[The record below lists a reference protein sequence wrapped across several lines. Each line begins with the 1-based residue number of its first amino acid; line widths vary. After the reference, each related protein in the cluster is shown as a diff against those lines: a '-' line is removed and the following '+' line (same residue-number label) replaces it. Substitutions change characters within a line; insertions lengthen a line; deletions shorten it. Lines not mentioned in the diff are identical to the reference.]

1 MGYESLI
8 FLLVCYSILLPKR
21 TTRHM
26 IMVFAFLFISSMTV
40 AQEKTQQIDSL
51 LTVEFNELR
60 YRGEFEKAANLCVD
74 QIKTSREIGYDWG
87 VAKGYKQISI
97 ALTALGQYQESL
109 RYLALAQKM
118 AITSKDHDLRV
129 RVLSGVAINYLELKL
144 NQKAIEK
151 YDEAILQYKKY
162 RLDDD
167 RLLCVMY
174 MNKSASFA
182 PINIDSVLIYRHKA
196 IKSNPTNPNPYINLA
211 YFHMFK
217 GNNLDSTEHYLRKV
231 QNVMALNPPTKYQ
244 ESVFLMTYGDF
255 HKKKGNY
262 KAALDYYGRA
272 LEISKAIKRV
282 REIGLVYKR
291 LYETYDLIGDSE
303 KSLEYYQ
310 NYLEVNNNIS
320 EEKNEALN
328 LALEQLLDEQESE
341 YRMERRQFIWLLTV
355 IIVILLALLYLLYRY
370 FNKKRKE
377 KLIEK
382 DLAIQLKEQESN
394 VLRKRLNDAFDEIVT
409 LASENSPFFLARFQ
423 EVYPEICQKL
433 LKINPNLVNT
443 ELKLCAMIWLNFSSK
458 EIARFTFV
466 QPKTV
471 QVKKYR
477 LRKKLGIPKNED
489 LYHWM
494 SSI

>member
-1 MGYESLI
+1 MA
-8 FLLVCYSILLPKR
+8 FVLL
-21 TTRHM
+21 
-26 IMVFAFLFISSMTV
+26 FFQFIGM
-40 AQEKTQQIDSL
+40 AQENTGHIDSL
-51 LTVEFNELR
+51 LTVEFNALR
-60 YRGEFEKAANLCVD
+60 QRGEFEKAANLCVD
-74 QIKTSREIGYDWG
+74 QIKASREIGYDQG

-109 RYLALAQKM
+109 RYLALAQNM
-118 AITSKDHDLRV
+118 AITSKNHDLRV
-129 RVLSGVAINYLELKL
+129 RVLSGVANNYLELKL

-162 RLDDD
+162 RLDNDK
-167 RLLCVMY
+167 LLCVMY

-211 YFHMFK
+211 YFYMFK
-217 GNNLDSTEHYLRKV
+217 GNNLDSTEHYLKKV

-255 HKKKGNY
+255 HKKKGDY
-262 KAALDYYGRA
+262 KAALNYYGQA
-272 LEISKAIKRV
+272 LEISKVIKRV
-282 REIGLVYKR
+282 REIGL
-291 LYETYDLIGDSE
+291 LYNSISETYDLMGDSE
-303 KSLEYYQ
+303 KSSEFHQ
-310 NYLEVNNNIS
+310 NYLEVNNSIS
-320 EEKNEALN
+320 EEKNRALN
-328 LALEQLLDEQESE
+328 LALEQLLEEQESE
-341 YRMERRQFIWLLTV
+341 YRMERRQFLFLITTGIVVLLV
-355 IIVILLALLYLLYRY
+355 LIYLLYRY
-370 FNKKRKE
+370 FDKKRKQ

-382 DLAIQLKEQESN
+382 DLAIRLKEQESN
-394 VLRKRLNDAFDEIVT
+394 ALRERLNDAFNEIVA

-423 EVYPEICQKL
+423 EVYPEVFQKL

-443 ELKLCAMIWLNFSSK
+443 ELKLCAMIWFNFSSK

-477 LRKKLGIPKNED
+477 LRKKLGIPKSED

-494 SSI
+494 SSL